1 MQPDLAAF
9 LTGRTPV
16 TTESIAWGEHIRL
29 RLAAYL
35 SEAERPPAALITSVR
50 AVLLRGDAVLVQQ
63 DLDATHILPGGRREN
78 GESPEVTLRREIAEE
93 TGWTLGAVTLLGFLH
108 FHHVSSMPP
117 GYPYPYPD
125 FCQLV
130 YAAQADTFTPE
141 AREHDEYVLESDF
154 RPLSDVRVL
163 PLTEKERI
171 YLGAALQR
179 LGLVYPYDG
188 RAS

>member
-1 MQPDLAAF
+1 METDLATF
-9 LTGRTPV
+9 LAGRTPV
-16 TTESIAWGEHIRL
+16 TRESIVWGPHIRL

-35 SEAERPPAALITSVR
+35 SQADQPPAALITSVR
-50 AVLLRGDAVLVQQ
+50 TVLLRGDAVLVQR
-63 DLDATHILPGGRREN
+63 DLDSTHILPGGRREN
-78 GESPEVTLRREIAEE
+78 GESPDVTLRREIAEE
-93 TGWTLGAVTLLGFLH
+93 TGWTIGAVTLLGFLH

-117 GYPYPYPD
+117 GYLYPYPD

-163 PLTEKERI
+163 PLTEKERV
-171 YLGAALQR
+171 YLDAALS
-179 LGLVYPYDG
+179 LIDS
-188 RAS
+188 A